1 MTFFKTNAWDID
13 FQTGVGTNIN
23 RKTMI
28 SGGGRPAL
36 YIVNNGLQRMSAGF
50 FMASILGSFL
60 GDFWH
65 HFWLRFGAVLEICGP
80 LVPPWVHF

>member
-13 FQTGVGTNIN
+13 FQTGFGTKIS

-60 GDFWH
+60 DDFWH
-65 HFWLRFGAVLEICGP
+65 HF
-80 LVPPWVHF
+80 

>member
-1 MTFFKTNAWDID
+1 MTFFWTNVWDID
-13 FQTGVGTNIN
+13 FQTVFGTNIS
-23 RKTMI
+23 RKTTI
-28 SGGGRPAL
+28 SGGGHPAL
-36 YIVNNGLQRMSAGF
+36 YIVNNGLGRMSAGF

-60 GDFWH
+60 GDIWH